1 MHSRGQFVSL
11 VVFLARC
18 LVVGLV
24 LEFVKSASLDRFHG
38 LFLVAGVRSG
48 LLARLS
54 RIFIFVLFLT
64 FVRLFGRA

>member
-24 LEFVKSASLDRFHG
+24 LEFVKSASLDFHG

-54 RIFIFVLFLT
+54 CIFIFVLFLI